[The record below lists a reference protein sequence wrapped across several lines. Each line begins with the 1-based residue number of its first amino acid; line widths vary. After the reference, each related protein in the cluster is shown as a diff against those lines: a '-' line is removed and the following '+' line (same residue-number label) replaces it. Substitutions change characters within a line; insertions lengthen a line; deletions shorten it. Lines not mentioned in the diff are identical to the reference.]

1 MHDWPAYNFP
11 HAEPETIEPEAVFI
25 TICLVPLLLVALCTC
40 IQPGWSDKYA
50 YQGDTAKQKARIWRR
65 VATEFLIGCMA
76 ASLAYLSNGVITD
89 VIKNAYGRP
98 RPDFLSRC
106 FTPTA
111 LTATPNIT
119 FTQANGYNLWLTLP
133 SR

>member
-1 MHDWPAYNFP
+1 M
-11 HAEPETIEPEAVFI
+11 
-25 TICLVPLLLVALCTC
+25 
-40 IQPGWSDKYA
+40 
-50 YQGDTAKQKARIWRR
+50 
-65 VATEFLIGCMA
+65 
-76 ASLAYLSNGVITD
+76 AYLANGVITD

-111 LTATPNIT
+111 MDEEPEDV
-119 FTQANGYNLWLTLP
+119 FVKANGPNLWLTLP